1 MTWHSSRSAD
11 KLDLIDLLLIG
22 SVLCAQSHL
31 VSSFVCLCRAQ
42 DGLVALLFMVASSEY
57 DQTLLEDESTNRLHE
72 AADVFDTVVNNRF
85 LEHAALILFLNKSDV
100 LREKLELAR
109 QSASASAPAI
119 AQLAEPHT
127 HASSG
132 PQAHEHAGTNA
143 EQTQARRPSAP
154 SLRVLPFAHY
164 FPTFSGDSFDADL
177 VQRFVGA
184 LFVARVRDP
193 HRLVYRHATTAVDT
207 ANMRHVFNNV
217 KHTVLMRNIQ
227 QVLLE

>member
-1 MTWHSSRSAD
+1 
-11 KLDLIDLLLIG
+11 
-22 SVLCAQSHL
+22 
-31 VSSFVCLCRAQ
+31 
-42 DGLVALLFMVASSEY
+42 MVASSEY

-72 AADVFDTVVNNRF
+72 ATDVFDTVVNNRF

-109 QSASASAPAI
+109 QSATASAPAI
-119 AQLAEPHT
+119 AQARSLALAET
-127 HASSG
+127 HSSSEA
-132 PQAHEHAGTNA
+132 QAHEGTNT
-143 EQTQARRPSAP
+143 EQTLERRQSAP
-154 SLRVLPFAHY
+154 NLRLLPFAHY
-164 FPTFSGDSFDADL
+164 FPTFSGDSFDADA

-184 LFVARVRDP
+184 LFVSRVRDP

-207 ANMRHVFNNV
+207 TNMRHVFNNV